1 MNPPRILRRSEIVRR
16 QLAGINRLMG
26 VLLPD
31 NRFYREKYRRAGVSI
46 PPVFNDLD
54 EFSSALPFTTKQ
66 ELAADQHRHPPYG
79 SNLTFELSRYTRFHQ
94 TSATSGDPIRWLDTS
109 ESWSWM
115 LDNWEIIF
123 RNAGVADGARI
134 YFAFSFGPFLGFW
147 TAFEAATR
155 MGCLAIPG
163 GGLSSLARLR
173 MILDNEVAV
182 LCCTPTYAI
191 RLGELA
197 REEALDL
204 SAGRVRAIIVAG
216 EPGGSIPAIYR
227 HIERLWPGARV
238 YDHHGMTEVGPVSY
252 EDPETRGTLRIIE
265 TAYYP
270 EIIDPQSGM
279 PVAPGTVGELVL
291 TTLGRSGSPL
301 IRYRTG
307 DLVKQKLIDSADHA
321 VNQELAL
328 EGGILGRTDDM
339 ISVRGVN
346 LYPGMIDEIVRTLHE
361 VAEYQV
367 EIFSRRGMEEMRLRI
382 EPVPAC
388 PDPRQLQQGLEK
400 ALRASLALRV
410 PVELADPGTL
420 PRFEMKAKRWIRR

>member
-1 MNPPRILRRSEIVRR
+1 MNPPRILHRSEIVRR

-26 VLLPD
+26 MLLPG
-31 NRFYREKYRRAGVSI
+31 NCFYREKYRREGVAV
-46 PPVFNDLD
+46 PAVFDDLG
-54 EFSSALPFTTKQ
+54 EFSSTLPFTTKE

-79 SNLTFELSRYTRFHQ
+79 SNLTFELSRYTRYHQ
-94 TSATSGDPIRWLDTS
+94 TSATSGDPIRWLDTP

-115 LDNWEIIF
+115 LDNWELIY
-123 RNAGVADGARI
+123 RNAEVSGGARV

-173 MILDNEVAV
+173 MILDNAV
-182 LCCTPTYAI
+182 DVVCCTPTYAI

-197 REEALDL
+197 REEGLDL

-216 EPGGSIPAIYR
+216 EPGGSIPAVYG

-252 EDPETRGTLRIIE
+252 EDPAARGTLRIIE
-265 TAYYP
+265 TAYFP

-279 PVAPGTVGELVL
+279 PAAPGSTGELVL
-291 TTLGRSGSPL
+291 TTLGRTGSPL

-307 DLVKQKLIDSADHA
+307 DLVKPKFIDPADHA

-328 EGGILGRTDDM
+328 EGGILGRSDDM

-346 LYPGMIDEIVRTLHE
+346 LYPGMIDEIVRALHQ
-361 VAEYQV
+361 VAEYRV
-367 EIFSRRGMEEMRLRI
+367 EIFSRQGMEEMQLQI
-382 EPVPAC
+382 EPAPNC
-388 PDPRQLQQGLEK
+388 PDPHQLAQQLEK
-400 ALRASLALRV
+400 DLRAALALRV
-410 PVELADPGTL
+410 PVETVAPGTL

>member
-1 MNPPRILRRSEIVRR
+1 
-16 QLAGINRLMG
+16 
-26 VLLPD
+26 
-31 NRFYREKYRRAGVSI
+31 
-46 PPVFNDLD
+46 

-252 EDPETRGTLRIIE
+252 EDPEARGTLRII
-265 TAYYP
+265 
-270 EIIDPQSGM
+270 
-279 PVAPGTVGELVL
+279 
-291 TTLGRSGSPL
+291 
-301 IRYRTG
+301 
-307 DLVKQKLIDSADHA
+307 
-321 VNQELAL
+321 
-328 EGGILGRTDDM
+328 
-339 ISVRGVN
+339 
-346 LYPGMIDEIVRTLHE
+346 
-361 VAEYQV
+361 
-367 EIFSRRGMEEMRLRI
+367 
-382 EPVPAC
+382 
-388 PDPRQLQQGLEK
+388 
-400 ALRASLALRV
+400 
-410 PVELADPGTL
+410 
-420 PRFEMKAKRWIRR
+420 